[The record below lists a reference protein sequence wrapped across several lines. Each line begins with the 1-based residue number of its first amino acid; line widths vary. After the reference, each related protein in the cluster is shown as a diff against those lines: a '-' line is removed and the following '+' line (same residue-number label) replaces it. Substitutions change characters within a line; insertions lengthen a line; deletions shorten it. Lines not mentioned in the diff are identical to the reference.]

1 MAESK
6 HPVRLNL
13 KPVGQLG
20 KFLTIENLNSWSLEV
35 FPWSLRLWAIE
46 SHLYKKP
53 CDLSKTSPYF
63 THLSVLQYFDC
74 YRLNKAAIFKV
85 MAIVAQVSNVIP
97 RPCLISKLL
106 LLKKKDRSY
115 IWKYTSFTNF
125 HQLTN
130 IHIKSNSQIVWHI
143 F

>member
-63 THLSVLQYFDC
+63 TQD
-74 YRLNKAAIFKV
+74 
-85 MAIVAQVSNVIP
+85 
-97 RPCLISKLL
+97 PCQ
-106 LLKKKDRSY
+106 
-115 IWKYTSFTNF
+115 NE
-125 HQLTN
+125 
-130 IHIKSNSQIVWHI
+130 
-143 F
+143 